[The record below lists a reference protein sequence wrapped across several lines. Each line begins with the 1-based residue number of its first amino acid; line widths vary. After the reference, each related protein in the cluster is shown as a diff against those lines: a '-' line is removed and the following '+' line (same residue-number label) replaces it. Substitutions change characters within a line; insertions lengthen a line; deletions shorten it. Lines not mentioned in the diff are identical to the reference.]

1 MNKTI
6 LMGRLTKDMDIAF
19 SKTTGNAFGQ
29 TTIAV
34 NRPYANKEGQTE
46 ADFINIKAFGKIAE
60 TIANHV
66 KKGQRILIEGTI
78 QTGSYEKDGKRVY
91 TTDVIV
97 QGFQFIELKNTEK
110 K

>member
-6 LMGRLTKDMDIAF
+6 LMGRLTKDMDISF
-19 SKTTGNAFGQ
+19 SKTTGNAFGN

-34 NRPYANKEGQTE
+34 NRSYTNKEGQTE

-78 QTGSYEKDGKRVY
+78 QTGYFEKDGKRIY

-97 QGFQFIELKNTEK
+97 QAFQFVELKNK
-110 K
+110 D